1 MATIVEYSSQ
11 RKAINAYP
19 AKIVS
24 PPVPSACCEFSSDQV
39 GGVQEESGWR
49 FVYHRCGVCG
59 YTVRRFAPREEFFET
74 VRSWR
79 SGGSRSPR
87 LMWSRGEEKLTE

>member
-24 PPVPSACCEFSSDQV
+24 PPVPRACCEFSSGQV
-39 GGVQEESGWR
+39 GEVQEESGWR

-74 VRSWR
+74 LRSWR
-79 SGGSRSPR
+79 RGGSRSSR
-87 LMWSRGEEKLTE
+87 LMRRRGEEKLTE

>member
-1 MATIVEYSSQ
+1 VATIVEYSSQ

-39 GGVQEESGWR
+39 GGG
-49 FVYHRCGVCG
+49 
-59 YTVRRFAPREEFFET
+59 P
-74 VRSWR
+74 
-79 SGGSRSPR
+79 
-87 LMWSRGEEKLTE
+87 RGERMALCVPPLWGLRLHRAPICTPRGVFRDRQKLEEGKQSIPTPDVE

>member
-1 MATIVEYSSQ
+1 VATIVEYSSQ

-79 SGGSRSPR
+79 REAVDPHA
-87 LMWSRGEEKLTE
+87 